1 MAALLAGMPTPNDP
15 SRTLRAAIHAL
26 RAQFFVAGALFA
38 TWGVHVPSIK
48 AHYAL
53 GEQSLAIAMLAA
65 GAGSVVALLQAGRVL
80 ARHAPRTVVPFMA
93 LVCVAAVG
101 SLLLPSRYGA
111 LLALMLAYGMAA
123 ALFDVAINDEATA
136 IERLSG
142 RHLMSGFHGMF
153 SLGGM
158 VGAAAWSALAPAGVT
173 PTQHLLGATAVLGAL
188 ALAAT
193 PFMLRQHRS
202 APAGGAGLSLPRGP
216 LLLLG
221 VMAGLGLVGE
231 GAMYDWSVLYLTQE
245 VLLPQDQAALGY
257 AAFAGAMAV
266 ARLLGDRLRDR
277 YPEALLLRAGSLLTA
292 VAMSLVLLTGLAW
305 VALLGYAV
313 IGAGLALSAPILYN
327 ASTRVPGTTRAA
339 AIAAVT
345 SVGYSGFLLGPP
357 LIGTLA
363 QGFGLSW
370 ALGVVVLA
378 SLLLA
383 WGARLL
389 PRR

>member
-188 ALAAT
+188 ALA
-193 PFMLRQHRS
+193 
-202 APAGGAGLSLPRGP
+202 
-216 LLLLG
+216 
-221 VMAGLGLVGE
+221 
-231 GAMYDWSVLYLTQE
+231 
-245 VLLPQDQAALGY
+245 
-257 AAFAGAMAV
+257 
-266 ARLLGDRLRDR
+266 
-277 YPEALLLRAGSLLTA
+277 
-292 VAMSLVLLTGLAW
+292 GLAW
-305 VALLGYAV
+305 V
-313 IGAGLALSAPILYN
+313 
-327 ASTRVPGTTRAA
+327 
-339 AIAAVT
+339 
-345 SVGYSGFLLGPP
+345 
-357 LIGTLA
+357 
-363 QGFGLSW
+363 
-370 ALGVVVLA
+370 
-378 SLLLA
+378 
-383 WGARLL
+383 
-389 PRR
+389 RRRRN